1 MCVLL
6 PVVRQQKKLYRQK
19 GKIIMSGIAGII
31 NFKKNLYSYKAY
43 NALLVGEMA
52 NSLSHRGPD
61 DSGEWIGEHAAF
73 SHKRLSVID
82 PDGGTQPM
90 KKVVEGYE
98 FVITYNGVLYNASD
112 LRAELKKNGYE
123 FTTTSDTEVLL
134 YTYIHYG
141 TKCARMLNGAYAFCI
156 WDSMRQQVF
165 VCRDRFGIKPFFYS
179 TVGNTFIFASEIK
192 ALFKYPDLKAQI
204 DSDGLCEIFT
214 ASPVK
219 TQNNT
224 VFKNIYELKPAHT
237 MIINRSGTFINCY
250 WQLQYK
256 EHNDSYDDTVEKT
269 KEILY
274 DSIKRNLV
282 SDVPVATLL
291 SSDLTSDFIT
301 EVAKTELQEHNQ
313 KLSTYSFNYVCDGT
327 NLNSLTGADTNH
339 TNLLC
344 ENEDSIKYL
353 YDSMYYKDL
362 PAMCDCDSSLVYYFR
377 QVKKNHTVLLS
388 GIHSDYVFETNA
400 CFNENNTENAT
411 DSLQYFDLIP
421 YKNIL
426 KQSIANTLNLSEYS
440 KRKHEEI
447 IDQIPTFDCNSE
459 YEQQKRNSYISINYF
474 AANALE
480 RLDRMASAS
489 GLDIRF
495 PVFDY
500 RLTEYIFNTPG
511 TIKGKDNTSHNIL
524 NQLSEIILPKDSL
537 IYKKS
542 PKQKINI
549 SYYQQ
554 EIKRI
559 LSDILNT
566 PNEPINVF
574 LDRQNTL
581 KICWE
586 HYNHSTAHI
595 MEYLIQVNYFLKRFN
610 PSII

>member
-1 MCVLL
+1 
-6 PVVRQQKKLYRQK
+6 
-19 GKIIMSGIAGII
+19 
-31 NFKKNLYSYKAY
+31 
-43 NALLVGEMA
+43 
-52 NSLSHRGPD
+52 
-61 DSGEWIGEHAAF
+61 
-73 SHKRLSVID
+73 
-82 PDGGTQPM
+82 
-90 KKVVEGYE
+90 
-98 FVITYNGVLYNASD
+98 
-112 LRAELKKNGYE
+112 
-123 FTTTSDTEVLL
+123 
-134 YTYIHYG
+134 
-141 TKCARMLNGAYAFCI
+141 
-156 WDSMRQQVF
+156 
-165 VCRDRFGIKPFFYS
+165 
-179 TVGNTFIFASEIK
+179 
-192 ALFKYPDLKAQI
+192 
-204 DSDGLCEIFT
+204 
-214 ASPVK
+214 
-219 TQNNT
+219 
-224 VFKNIYELKPAHT
+224 
-237 MIINRSGTFINCY
+237 
-250 WQLQYK
+250 
-256 EHNDSYDDTVEKT
+256 
-269 KEILY
+269 
-274 DSIKRNLV
+274 
-282 SDVPVATLL
+282 
-291 SSDLTSDFIT
+291 
-301 EVAKTELQEHNQ
+301 
-313 KLSTYSFNYVCDGT
+313 
-327 NLNSLTGADTNH
+327 
-339 TNLLC
+339 
-344 ENEDSIKYL
+344 
-353 YDSMYYKDL
+353 MYYKDL

-421 YKNIL
+421 YKTIL

-447 IDQIPTFDCNSE
+447 IDQIPNFDCNSE

-537 IYKKS
+537 LYKKS

-549 SYYQQ
+549 SYYKQ

-574 LDRQNTL
+574 LDRQNTS